1 MRRGTEPVNARSA
14 LRIRRILASA
24 ALLLFVVAAVAL
36 ALGAAAA
43 DPGDTPSR
51 TELAVLA
58 GVCALVAAT
67 AGIDLLVLRRRR
79 GRQ

>member
-1 MRRGTEPVNARSA
+1 M
-14 LRIRRILASA
+14 
-24 ALLLFVVAAVAL
+24 LFVVAAVAL

-67 AGIDLLVLRRRR
+67 AGIDLLVLRRKR